1 MPENQTPATPPVRT
15 MLDDVRLALRLTTTV
30 YDNELN
36 DLVNAGLNDL
46 GVAGVDNGDLNEPL
60 IKRAVITYVK
70 IHFGSPSDFD
80 RLKAV
85 YDEQKA
91 QLASCTGFTDWG
103 G

>member
-1 MPENQTPATPPVRT
+1 MPENQTPATPVRT

-30 YDNELN
+30 YDNELT
-36 DLVNAGLNDL
+36 DLINAGVQDL
-46 GVAGVDNGDLNEPL
+46 GVAGVVNGDTDDPL
-60 IKRAVITYVK
+60 VKRAVITYVK
-70 IHFGSPSDFD
+70 LHFGSPTDFD
-80 RLKAV
+80 RLKKA